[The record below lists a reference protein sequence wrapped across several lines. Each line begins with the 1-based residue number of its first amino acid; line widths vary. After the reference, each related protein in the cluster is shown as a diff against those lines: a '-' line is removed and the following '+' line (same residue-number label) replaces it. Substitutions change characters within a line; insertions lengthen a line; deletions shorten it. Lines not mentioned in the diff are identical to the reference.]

1 MNTPAATKTDL
12 LLLGLLLDRPMHGY
26 EIYQTI
32 QNEGID
38 GWFSISAAGVYYS
51 LRKLHE
57 QGLVVESRQRRGGS
71 ASKSIYRLTGNGRSA
86 FMEAMDVE
94 LASQEEPCLDYDLA
108 IYLLNKVPVQ
118 RALPPLE
125 RREAW
130 LARQTGEVRAAI
142 SAKRAREGSPL
153 KLAILDHKLRYL
165 EMEKEWLAGVAASV
179 RQESEVRDE
188 PDDGRQR
195 LMVLNGNLRG
205 FHLPDLLY
213 LIISGQHSGTLRITD
228 GVEVRNLV
236 FAGGK
241 LECAGCHRWGAP
253 PGSVPLSCE
262 EVVAGLCEVFRWQ
275 EGRFTFDQT
284 VEHGD
289 GCIPLDCSIE
299 ELILRG
305 CRKVDSW
312 SIIQQ
317 LVPSDEIIFEAGPAA
332 HRVDQ
337 LGLTEAEERIVAA
350 VDGVSD
356 VAAIARELDLTL
368 FEASRSFY
376 CLTAIGVLQTADLDK
391 ILLRR
396 VFREITE
403 WMCRSTV
410 PWRSSPDD
418 RECEKEVNERTRALP
433 IALDNGRIQDRVD
446 REMKTDE
453 LKELYTQFLTE
464 QYTVVSRRF
473 GRTNAQR
480 SFEQALHQL
489 APELQAVAK
498 RYGLDRL
505 SRN

>member
-1 MNTPAATKTDL
+1 MTTPAATKTDL

-71 ASKSIYRLTGNGRSA
+71 ASKSIYRMTANGRSA
-86 FMEAMDVE
+86 FMDAMEAE

-125 RREAW
+125 RREAF
-130 LARQTGEVRAAI
+130 LARQVGKVRSAI
-142 SAKRAREGSPL
+142 SAKRARDGSPL
-153 KLAILDHKLRYL
+153 KLAILDHKLRFL
-165 EMEKEWLAGVAASV
+165 EMEKEWLAGVTASV
-179 RQESEVRDE
+179 REESEVRDD

-195 LMVLNGNLRG
+195 LMVLDGNLRG

-228 GVEVRNLV
+228 GVEARTLV
-236 FAGGK
+236 FAEGR
-241 LECAGCHRWGAP
+241 LECAGCQRRGAP
-253 PGSVPLSCE
+253 PATAPLSCE
-262 EVVAGLCEVFRWQ
+262 EVVASLCEVFRWQ

-284 VEHGD
+284 VEHED
-289 GCIPLDCSIE
+289 GCMPLDCSIE
-299 ELILRG
+299 QLILRG

-332 HRVDQ
+332 HRVDRF
-337 LGLTEAEERIVAA
+337 GLTESEERIVAA
-350 VDGVSD
+350 VDGVKD

-368 FEASRSFY
+368 FEASLTFY

-403 WMCRSTV
+403 MMCRSTI

-418 RECEKEVNERTRALP
+418 LECEKEVNERTKALP
-433 IALDNGRIQDRVD
+433 ISLANGRIMDQVD

-453 LKELYTQFLTE
+453 LKEMYTQFLTE
-464 QYTVVSRRF
+464 QYAVVSRRF

-480 SFEQALHQL
+480 SLEQALHQL
-489 APELQAVAK
+489 APELRTVAR